1 MSVVNI
7 ISKCVNIYLLA
18 MASLHMA
25 VDWSYLHKCTQ
36 AYYHNYTRPTRDQL
50 ILSREHT
57 SQCIGQAWIMILT
70 TWYTH
75 VSIVRT
81 VSHPSPKSHSPRT
94 LSRSSSRFLSCREIL
109 PYRCRLLFG
118 FAHCHSDVKKHYSK
132 SVRGRT
138 SRII

>member
-1 MSVVNI
+1 MSVVNVI
-7 ISKCVNIYLLA
+7 GKRVNIHLLT

-25 VDWSYLHKCTQ
+25 VDWSYLHKCAQ

-50 ILSREHT
+50 VLSREHT

-81 VSHPSPKSHSPRT
+81 VSSPKSHSPRT

-109 PYRCRLLFG
+109 PHRCRLLFG
-118 FAHCHSDVKKHYSK
+118 LAHYNSDVKKHYSK
-132 SVRGRT
+132 SVRGRIP
-138 SRII
+138 RII